1 MQKIIMITLL
11 SLLLSGCAGS
21 ARLYNLETATITHL
35 VFQDNGTGH
44 GQVTGKLNGSTP
56 MSGEFST
63 LSGGSSTWASANAFA
78 QGSGG
83 YAWANA
89 QGFSTTTP
97 NTNYGSAT
105 IVGGGII
112 IECLYGTSG
121 FPSHG
126 NGVCRDNKGGRY
138 RLQF

>member
-1 MQKIIMITLL
+1 MRLISLLLL
-11 SLLLSGCAGS
+11 SILLSGCAGA
-21 ARLYNLETATITHL
+21 ARLYNLETATVTHL
-35 VFQDNGTGH
+35 EFQDNGTGH
-44 GQVTGKLNGSTP
+44 GQVTGRLNGGTL

-63 LSGGSSTWASANAFA
+63 LSGGSSTWGSANASV

-83 YAWANA
+83 YAWASA

-97 NTNYGSAT
+97 NTQYGSAT
-105 IVGGGII
+105 IVGGGIV